1 MSVGRLVG
9 WLVTHSF
16 DDPHVANYWPTW
28 PCSPN
33 ETQEYFGE
41 KIGLYFAWL
50 GFYTAWLLPA
60 SIVGLIVFVYG
71 VATVFNYEP
80 ANYVCGA
87 GGASMLMCPLGRPP
101 FNANN
106 KLFDDN

>member
-1 MSVGRLVG
+1 MGQPSSKNCL
-9 WLVTHSF
+9 THIF
-16 DDPHVANYWPTW
+16 LLIYM
-28 PCSPN
+28 N

-87 GGASMLMCPLGRPP
+87 GGASMLMCPLGRSIIY
-101 FNANN
+101 
-106 KLFDDN
+106 KDIL

>member
-1 MSVGRLVG
+1 ML
-9 WLVTHSF
+9 
-16 DDPHVANYWPTW
+16 DN
-28 PCSPN
+28 
-33 ETQEYFGE
+33 TQEYFGE

-60 SIVGLIVFVYG
+60 SIVGLIVFIYG